1 MCCSSNRAS
10 RATKIETSSLPP
22 MSELDLTDAPFEAC
36 MVMLEDG
43 PAALLVRAVPS
54 ETAEDSV

>member
-1 MCCSSNRAS
+1 
-10 RATKIETSSLPP
+10 